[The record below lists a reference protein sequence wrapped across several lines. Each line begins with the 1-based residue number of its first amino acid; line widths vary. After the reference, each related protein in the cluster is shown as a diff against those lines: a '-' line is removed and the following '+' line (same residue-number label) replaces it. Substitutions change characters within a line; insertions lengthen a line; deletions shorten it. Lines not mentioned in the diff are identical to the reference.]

1 MSVNKP
7 TATTTAASTHDHH
20 KFNYDTN
27 NLAPIERLSP
37 PMPRPE
43 TLIHSSAEPNLPTPS
58 TIKDATIT
66 SNFTVK
72 SCVETGRL
80 DHALILLLQPE
91 SAMNGI
97 VDFSSKDRRL
107 LFAALSDLSPSELVA
122 LISPWIQRQRD
133 QDQDYLYNKRLGQLL
148 KSLGCTLPMGLVTHL
163 LCSFPLDNSVQTAMF
178 GRFVK
183 NYMATESDDQGTAHM
198 DALLKYLDPLS
209 AGGTTSPMNIKVRL
223 YNMALNVCLK
233 RGNKSHVNRVLDH
246 MDSSGCLLDAASYN
260 MLIRSRLDDGDIEAA
275 TSLYGQMMAT
285 GTSSSAPTV
294 ATYNTFIKYACQHQL
309 WNDMTLWLDRLLLK
323 DEQQPNPVTLR
334 ILMAALTDHIDQ
346 RVVVDA
352 FDRVVKMVPVKSL
365 ELERTATTSI
375 VHLLRHKHTD
385 QALDIL
391 DQLFGQSS
399 SIATYDLSVYS
410 YNLLIHALAQKG
422 QLEAAERVLVSMR
435 DQQPLH
441 GGDTTT
447 TMAIPLPDIVSY
459 TTLIHGYVRSVHN
472 QDIDIG
478 RILTLYKELM
488 DRGLETNAIL
498 QAVVLY
504 GMVKS
509 GFQDIK
515 DCAALFESM
524 ISNNG
529 NGGDTLEF
537 SETMHHV
544 RTYEPQWHLY
554 NDIGSTGSHLGPK
567 HRKMDPKMSQ
577 MTMYNMMMDGYFV
590 HQTYERNRRR
600 RSSPSLSS
608 SSSLS
613 PHASDDTTKG
623 NKRDRYIPPESL
635 ALLNRAIENK
645 LPLTTA
651 TLNIWVRGL
660 ALFNYNLVAAE
671 SMVEWMTMTHGV
683 APDERTIYYLVQ
695 SSLAQDRR
703 DKARKWIKQYEDSG
717 RVIQGT
723 GLLYLKDLVIKS

>member
-7 TATTTAASTHDHH
+7 TATSTLDHH
-20 KFNYDTN
+20 KFSYDN
-27 NLAPIERLSP
+27 NNKNLAYIERLSP
-37 PMPRPE
+37 SLSRPDS
-43 TLIHSSAEPNLPTPS
+43 LIQSSIGSNLTTPS
-58 TIKDATIT
+58 TIQDTAIS
-66 SNFTVK
+66 SNLTVK

-80 DHALILLLQPE
+80 DYALTLLLQPE
-91 SAMNGI
+91 STKNGI
-97 VDFSSKDRRL
+97 TDFSSKDRRL
-107 LFAALSDLSPSELVA
+107 LFAALSDLSPSELAA

-133 QDQDYLYNKRLGQLL
+133 QYQDYLYNKRLGQLL
-148 KSLGCTLPMGLVTHL
+148 KILGSTLPMDLVTHL

-183 NYMATESDDQGTAHM
+183 NYMATESDDQSTAHM
-198 DALLKYLDPLS
+198 DALLKYLDPMS
-209 AGGTTSPMNIKVRL
+209 TGNISSPMDIKVRL
-223 YNMALNVCLK
+223 YNMALNGCLK
-233 RGNKSHVNRVLDH
+233 RGNRNHVNKILDH
-246 MDSSGCLLDAASYN
+246 MESSGCLLDAASFN

-275 TSLYGQMMAT
+275 TALYGQMMAT

-294 ATYNTFIKYACQHQL
+294 ATYNTFISYACQHQL
-309 WNDMTLWLDRLLLK
+309 WSDMTLWLDRLLLK

-346 RVVVDA
+346 QVVVDA

-365 ELERTATTSI
+365 ELERTVNTSI

-391 DQLFGQSS
+391 YQLFGQSS
-399 SIATYDLSVYS
+399 SIETYGLSVYT
-410 YNLLIHALAQKG
+410 YNLMIHALTQKG
-422 QLEAAERVLVSMR
+422 QLEAAERVLKSMR

-441 GGDTTT
+441 DGDTTT
-447 TMAIPLPDIVSY
+447 TQAIPLPDIVSY
-459 TTLIHGYVRSVHN
+459 TTLIHGYVRSPHN

-488 DRGLETNAIL
+488 DRGLETNAVL

-515 DCAALFESM
+515 ECAALFESM
-524 ISNNG
+524 ISDNG
-529 NGGDTLEF
+529 NDGDTLDF
-537 SETMHHV
+537 SDTMH
-544 RTYEPQWHLY
+544 RGRSYEPQWHFY
-554 NDIGSTGSHLGPK
+554 NDIGSTRSNLGSK
-567 HRKMDPKMSQ
+567 QRKMDPKMSQ
-577 MTMYNMMMDGYFV
+577 MTLYNMMMDGYFI
-590 HQTYERNRRR
+590 HQTYERNRRHR
-600 RSSPSLSS
+600 ASSPLSS
-608 SSSLS
+608 LPSSS
-613 PHASDDTTKG
+613 PHDGTTIS
-623 NKRDRYIPPESL
+623 NKRQRHIPPESL

-660 ALFNYNLVAAE
+660 ALFNYDLVAAE

-683 APDERTIYYLVQ
+683 ALNERTILYLVQ

-703 DKARKWIKQYEDSG
+703 DKARKWIKLYEDSG

-723 GLLYLKDLVIKS
+723 GLRYFKDLVIKS